1 MGGIISYYGGIVTDG
16 LILDLDPARI
26 DSYPKSGT
34 ICYNLIKNNL
44 TLVGSPAVTPNN
56 NIFGTLT
63 NGVQFNNTNGGVFT
77 FDGVNDYINLS
88 PHYLPKFVSNSKVT
102 LISWFKTSNNSSSGS
117 NIFPKNAIFGELED
131 AGMPGVGVDLGYL
144 SIYYYD
150 YLTPT
155 WKTIR
160 VTGTTVSDN
169 NWHQVAFVLDTT
181 QTPSPTSN
189 WSVYLDG
196 QILVNQ
202 QLLNGFYYNWIDG
215 IGVTRY
221 GGYFNGSMSIIQLYN
236 KLLSG
241 NEILQNYNAT
251 KIRFI

>member
-88 PHYLPKFVSNSKVT
+88 PHYIPSSDQKVT
-102 LISWFKTSNNSSSGS
+102 LMAWFKTSNTGTTVASP
-117 NIFPKNAIFGELED
+117 FPPNNTIFGELEN
-131 AGMPGVGVDLGYL
+131 AGMSGVGVDGGFL
-144 SIYYYD
+144 SIGYYD
-150 YLTPT
+150 YGTPT
-155 WKTIR
+155 WNIVR
-160 VTGTTVSDN
+160 VTGTTVSDD
-169 NWHQVAFVLDTT
+169 NWHQVAFVLS
-181 QTPSPTSN
+181 PSSN
-189 WSVYLDG
+189 FSLGYWSVYLDG

-202 QLLNGFYYNWIDG
+202 QLLNGFVYSWIDG
-215 IGVTRY
+215 IGANLY